1 MAFDVLSAHAP
12 NPFEPVS
19 LDKAADEGLN
29 ILQSPRVGYFRR
41 SRTIKGKRAP
51 LSCKEM
57 SRHIEGGP
65 GALATLNS

>member
-1 MAFDVLSAHAP
+1 MVSDVLSAHAP
-12 NPFEPVS
+12 NPFE
-19 LDKAADEGLN
+19 
-29 ILQSPRVGYFRR
+29 VGYFRR

-51 LSCKEM
+51 LSCKEI